1 MEQAISQPTN
11 TATEIVT
18 RDPRILSGAL
28 IVAGQRIPL
37 PFVISLGDTPE
48 GHREAQR
55 NYPSLTIEH
64 IEAAFT
70 YVRTHPDLDIW
81 S

>member
-1 MEQAISQPTN
+1 MS
-11 TATEIVT
+11 

-28 IVAGQRIPL
+28 IVAEQRIPL
-37 PFVISLGDTPE
+37 PFVISFGDTPE

-55 NYPSLTIEH
+55 NYLSLTIAH
-64 IEAAFT
+64 IEVAFA
-70 YVRTHPDLDIW
+70 YVRAHPDLDIW